1 MTADL
6 LQHLTIPG
14 HLSLSAGHGGLTV
27 AKVTTEWSTAE
38 IYLNGAHVTSFQKNG
53 ESPLLFLSKES
64 LFTPGKA
71 IRGGVPIIFPWFGG
85 REGHQAHGFARTTE
99 WSLEETSKQADGT
112 VTLRFL
118 LPENL
123 FSCRVEYHVTVGAEL
138 TLALTVTN
146 PTEETVSYEGCL
158 HTYFTV
164 GSIDQVSVSGLNG
177 GRYIDQLDGNVVK
190 TESQEAVT
198 FDAELDRIYLDTP
211 AMLEILDGSLKRKII
226 LETTGCH
233 SAVVW
238 NPWIDKS
245 QRMADFGNEEYRKM
259 VCVES
264 GNVSRNK
271 INLAAQGIAHM
282 ELTLKSLAF

>member
-27 AKVTTEWSTAE
+27 AKITTKWSTAE

-53 ESPLLFLSKES
+53 EPPLLFLSKES

-123 FSCRVEYHVTVGAEL
+123 FPCRVEYHVTVGAEL

-146 PTEETVSYEGCL
+146 PTDEPVSCEECL

-164 GSIDQVSVSGLNG
+164 GSIDEVSVSGLKG

-190 TESQEAVT
+190 TESEETVT

-211 AMLEILDGSLKRKII
+211 AVLEILDASLKRKII

-245 QRMADFGNEEYRKM
+245 QRMADFGNEEYREM

-264 GNVSRNK
+264 GNVSGNK